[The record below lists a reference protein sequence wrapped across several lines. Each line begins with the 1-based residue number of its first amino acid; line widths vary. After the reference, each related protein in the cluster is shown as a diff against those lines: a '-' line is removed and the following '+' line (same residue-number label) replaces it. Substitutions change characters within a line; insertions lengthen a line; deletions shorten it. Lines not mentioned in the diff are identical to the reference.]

1 MAVLLKK
8 EILHER
14 VYSGKWKG
22 QNCVLCF
29 RFNLEFLK
37 KVLIF
42 KKKLLLG
49 LKKRGFGMNK

>member
-1 MAVLLKK
+1 MALLLKK

-22 QNCVLCF
+22 QNCVLRS
-29 RFNLEFLK
+29 RFNLDFLK

-42 KKKLLLG
+42 KKKVAF
-49 LKKRGFGMNK
+49 RIEEAGFWDE

>member
-1 MAVLLKK
+1 MALLLKK

-22 QNCVLCF
+22 QNCVFCSC
-29 RFNLEFLK
+29 FNLEFLK

-42 KKKLLLG
+42 KKK
-49 LKKRGFGMNK
+49 KVAFRIEEAGFWDE